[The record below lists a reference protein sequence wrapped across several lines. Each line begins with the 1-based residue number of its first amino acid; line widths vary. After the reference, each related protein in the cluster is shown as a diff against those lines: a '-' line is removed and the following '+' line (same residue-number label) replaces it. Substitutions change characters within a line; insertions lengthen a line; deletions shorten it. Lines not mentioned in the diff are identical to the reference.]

1 MEILIKNM
9 KPKYFLITVLLF
21 LHIAGYSQNILDKQ
35 IVLFDFDN
43 NIADQYGKVKSSD
56 PTIMEY
62 ANCRKGGNTK
72 SLQLSSNKA
81 SFEITDTIVLN
92 LKYYQN
98 ISISFWLNSSGSG
111 PIAMFSNDSSIA
123 NGGWSL
129 GINNGGNLILNICA
143 SSKGKQTILTS
154 KQTIP
159 SSKWLH
165 YTITIEKS
173 KSIGLYINGEKDTT
187 LALKKS
193 LSFEQISKLL
203 IGGKSIKSK
212 SDYEIDDLRIF
223 DGCLSNDDIRKVY
236 RLGSNISQ
244 IEFDL
249 GNPKSAK
256 NSCTLQ
262 LELSPNGE
270 NLLIENKGSINTE
283 GFNFKF
289 FDNRLNLITEIPS
302 NQKNYE
308 LNYSTFKNQPIFFLA
323 VVDPKGFIVQI
334 YQIHLT
340 N

>member
-1 MEILIKNM
+1 MEILINNLKI
-9 KPKYFLITVLLF
+9 KYVFILVLLF
-21 LHIAGYSQNILDKQ
+21 ISTICYSQSFLDKQ

-43 NIADQYGKVKSSD
+43 NAVDQFGKVKC
-56 PTIMEY
+56 PTSTTMEY
-62 ANCRKGGNTK
+62 TPCRKGGNTQSLLISAGK
-72 SLQLSSNKA
+72 S
-81 SFEITDTIVLN
+81 SFEVNDTTVLN
-92 LKYYQN
+92 LKYYPN
-98 ISISFWLNSSGSG
+98 IAISFWLKSSGKG
-111 PIAMFSNDSSIA
+111 TIAMFSNDSSIS
-123 NGGWSL
+123 NGGWML
-129 GINNGGNLILNICA
+129 WINNTENLNFNVC
-143 SSKGKQTILTS
+143 SSAKGKQAMLTS

-159 SSKWLH
+159 ASKWLH

-187 LALKKS
+187 LVLKKP
-193 LSFEQISKLL
+193 LSFDKISKLL
-203 IGGKSIKSK
+203 IGGKNLNTK
-212 SDYEIDDLRIF
+212 SDYEIDELRIF
-223 DGCLSNDDIRKVY
+223 DGTVNNDDAKKIFK
-236 RLGSNISQ
+236 LGSSSSQ

-249 GNPKSAK
+249 GKPNSAK

-262 LELSPNGE
+262 FELTPDGE
-270 NLLIENKGSINTE
+270 EVLIENKGSKNTE

-289 FDNRLNLITEIPS
+289 FDNRLNLITEIPG